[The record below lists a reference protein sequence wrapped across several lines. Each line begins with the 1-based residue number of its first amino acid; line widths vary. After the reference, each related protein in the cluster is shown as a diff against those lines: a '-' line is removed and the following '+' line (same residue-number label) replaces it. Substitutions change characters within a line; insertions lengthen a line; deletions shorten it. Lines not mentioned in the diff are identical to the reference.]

1 MNLETLYYITQII
14 AVAAVVASL
23 IFVGVQIKQQRDDA
37 RLAAM
42 RDVHKEWRDLM
53 RYVIENSDM
62 NELIW
67 FKARPEGFV
76 ALTPEESLRVVQHG
90 DIFMNYWQETYRLH
104 KSGRLDTAHF
114 LAVQKKLSSL
124 VDAKGG
130 QEMLQVLL
138 PDLTEDFRA
147 HLLEI
152 VANLGTQQ
160 ADEYDRAREKTVL
173 DAGIHNVLPPHRR
186 KTDAPQTSDGADSTH
201 EGEPDT

>member
-1 MNLETLYYITQII
+1 MTLEAIYFISQVI
-14 AVAAVVASL
+14 AAIAIVASL
-23 IFVGVQIKQQRDDA
+23 IFVGIQLKQQRDDA

-53 RYVIENSDM
+53 RYVIENPEM

-67 FKARPEGFV
+67 FKARPEGFA

-90 DIFMNYWQETYRLH
+90 DIFMNYWQEIYRLH

-114 LAVQKKLSSL
+114 HAVQKKLSNL
-124 VDAKGG
+124 LDAKGG

-147 HLLEI
+147 HLLDI
-152 VANLGTQQ
+152 VANLETHQT
-160 ADEYDRAREKTVL
+160 DEHDRARDKIVL
-173 DAGIHNVLPPHRR
+173 GAGVNNITPPHRR
-186 KTDAPQTSDGADSTH
+186 KEDSPDASDRADSANDK
-201 EGEPDT
+201 EPDV